1 MLKLKHKVPGLKKP
15 QAEIISGDDL
25 HRDSGTWRILER
37 VIDRG
42 KKWYTETIKDRLT
55 GEVIKHTSEPL
66 DLHTEHG
73 SAKYK
78 KN

>member
-1 MLKLKHKVPGLKKP
+1 MVKLRHEVPGLKRP
-15 QAEIISGDDL
+15 QAEIVSGEDL

-42 KKWYTETIKDRLT
+42 KKWYTETIKDSLT

-66 DLHTEHG
+66 DKHVGHG
-73 SAKYK
+73 SAKHK
-78 KN
+78 RN